1 MTKWSWLRHCRQ
13 HVDEATELVRAL
25 ARLVRALT
33 LLTSSAFALVTMVS
47 LTLR

>member
-13 HVDEATELVRAL
+13 HVDEVTELVRAL

-33 LLTSSAFALVTMVS
+33 LLTSWVLALVTMVS